1 MPAEPVS
8 PDVLIRPAVAGDLA
22 ALVDI
27 FNHYVRHGHVTFDT
41 EPNTVASRRPWF
53 EAYGNGCHQLLV
65 AVAGGAIAGCTYSS
79 RYQPR
84 PAFDATVETSIYLHP
99 AHRRRGFGTALY
111 TALFERLA
119 QQPVHVAVAAV
130 ALPNDASLA
139 LHRKLGFAVVGT
151 FNEYARKHGA
161 WISSTWLQRRIQGA
175 STLTV
180 HEDGALAC

>member
-27 FNHYVRHGHVTFDT
+27 FNHYVRHGHVTFDS

-99 AHRRRGFGTALY
+99 AHRRRGPAT
-111 TALFERLA
+111 
-119 QQPVHVAVAAV
+119 
-130 ALPNDASLA
+130 LA
-139 LHRKLGFAVVGT
+139 LGLALDHLRTLGVPRA
-151 FNEYARKHGA
+151 
-161 WISSTWLQRRIQGA
+161 L
-175 STLTV
+175 LTV
-180 HEDGALAC
+180 EPTNLPSTRVVLAHGGTPDGQGVEPANGHVVNRYWIDLATPRTLIQ